1 MKNSAIA
8 QVFQDMADLLELK
21 DDNPF
26 KVRAYRRAASTI
38 EGLPV
43 ELDQL
48 YMEGRL
54 REVPGIGEA
63 ISTKISELLTTGQ
76 LKACDRLRA
85 EFPDDILS
93 LVAIPGVGPKTAGLL
108 YRELGVSSVD
118 ELEQAVM
125 GGQVAA
131 LHRLGEKT
139 AENILHHIR
148 AQRIEGKV
156 Q

>member
-43 ELDQL
+43 ELKL
-48 YMEGRL
+48 LHMEGRL

-63 ISTKISELLTTGQ
+63 ISSKISELLTTGQ
-76 LKACDRLRA
+76 LRANDRLRA
-85 EFPDDILS
+85 EFPEDILS
-93 LVAIPGVGPKTAGLL
+93 LVAIPGVGPKTAGLFF
-108 YRELGVSSVD
+108 RELGVSSVD
-118 ELEQAVM
+118 ELEKAIM

-156 Q
+156 K